1 MLANGA
7 ELEKLSN
14 QLTNNINTFVSDAN
28 SAIKAFV
35 NKVNDIWCSPES
47 VKVGG
52 EIRKQLDSM
61 DKTIDTKWFGNDK
74 NGINGTIRVNLS
86 NFKEVYGKD
95 FTWKTVSF
103 RSPQVGLVE
112 SGLNEQF
119 ENGDVGTKPGASVT
133 DLDPFFDDITTAY
146 TNLFHNFCATV
157 GQSKAFD
164 NEQIQ
169 ALQDGFNRASS
180 SFEKEMKKVSEEMA
194 KLFNIAKKKHDD
206 LATTNASNAK
216 QGI

>member
-7 ELEKLSN
+7 ELENLSN

-61 DKTIDTKWFGNDK
+61 DKTIDTRWFSNGQ

-86 NFKEVYGKD
+86 NFKEVHGKA
-95 FTWKTVSF
+95 FTWETVSF

-119 ENGDVGTKPGASVT
+119 ENGDVGTKPGVSVT
-133 DLDPFFDDITTAY
+133 ELDPFFDDITTAY
-146 TNLFHNFCATV
+146 TKLFHNFCATV

-164 NEQIQ
+164 KEQIQ
-169 ALQDGFNRASS
+169 ALQDGFNSASS
-180 SFEKEMKKVSEEMA
+180 NFEKGMNKVSEEMA
-194 KLFNIAKKKHDD
+194 KLFGIAKKKHDD
-206 LATTNASNAK
+206 LATTNASNAR